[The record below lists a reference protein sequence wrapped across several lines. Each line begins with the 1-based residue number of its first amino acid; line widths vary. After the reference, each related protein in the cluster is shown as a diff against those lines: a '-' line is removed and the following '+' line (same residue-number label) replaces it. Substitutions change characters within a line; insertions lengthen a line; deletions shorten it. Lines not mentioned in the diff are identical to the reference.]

1 MNSRRHALKSV
12 AAATGLSAL
21 GLPLTTWAQS
31 GELVVAAAPPI
42 TGVFAFAGV
51 GLNMGVN
58 DYCEWRNEAKGG
70 IMGRKLRYI
79 SEDSGYK
86 MDQAMA
92 VFKKLMAAHKPPVFY
107 GDSTA
112 WAKAASVEVSQLGT
126 TLTCSPS
133 FASDLA
139 DPDKVP
145 YYFMAGPTYASM
157 CAILL
162 EYINSQAKG
171 GTKPTVALVYSDTE
185 FGRDPIEAT
194 KERAKKMGLNVV
206 SEIVTK
212 PGSVDVSAEV
222 AKLRR
227 ARPDYVIFHGYVLAP
242 IPEFIRQMREAGM
255 TGTQFMGTI
264 WSMDKSTAEAM
275 GPVGD
280 GWMGVMPYR
289 YSHDTKDAPA
299 MVTMNQFAQK
309 RRPEIKYVST
319 FYTHGWLV
327 GAIFSE
333 VMERVL
339 KANKPLTGP
348 NMKAALQTMTDWD
361 SGGISGLPVNL
372 KGHQIATGRIY
383 RFDANAKLFE
393 PASGWIKTA

>member
-58 DYCEWRNEAKGG
+58 DYCEWRNEARGG

-157 CAILL
+157 
-162 EYINSQAKG
+162 K
-171 GTKPTVALVYSDTE
+171 
-185 FGRDPIEAT
+185 
-194 KERAKKMGLNVV
+194 
-206 SEIVTK
+206 
-212 PGSVDVSAEV
+212 
-222 AKLRR
+222 
-227 ARPDYVIFHGYVLAP
+227 
-242 IPEFIRQMREAGM
+242 
-255 TGTQFMGTI
+255 
-264 WSMDKSTAEAM
+264 
-275 GPVGD
+275 
-280 GWMGVMPYR
+280 
-289 YSHDTKDAPA
+289 
-299 MVTMNQFAQK
+299 
-309 RRPEIKYVST
+309 
-319 FYTHGWLV
+319 
-327 GAIFSE
+327 
-333 VMERVL
+333 
-339 KANKPLTGP
+339 
-348 NMKAALQTMTDWD
+348 
-361 SGGISGLPVNL
+361 
-372 KGHQIATGRIY
+372 
-383 RFDANAKLFE
+383 
-393 PASGWIKTA
+393 

>member
-58 DYCEWRNEAKGG
+58 DYCEWRNEARGG

-145 YYFMAGPTYASM
+145 YY
-157 CAILL
+157 
-162 EYINSQAKG
+162 
-171 GTKPTVALVYSDTE
+171 
-185 FGRDPIEAT
+185 
-194 KERAKKMGLNVV
+194 
-206 SEIVTK
+206 
-212 PGSVDVSAEV
+212 
-222 AKLRR
+222 
-227 ARPDYVIFHGYVLAP
+227 DYVIFQGYVLAP

-275 GPVGD
+275 GAVGD

-309 RRPEIKYVST
+309 RRPDIKYVST

-327 GAIFSE
+327 GTIFAE

-348 NMKAALQTMTDWD
+348 NMKAALETMTDWD

-393 PASGWIKTA
+393 PASGWIRTA